1 MIVADTKEMRYR
13 MSDSEKRRKDRK
25 ELHELLHAIE
35 HAKNEDIAKRAISIA
50 DYYLLKTE
58 NQAKHIQDLEAR
70 NYKTR
75 TGKWVLMSDADG
87 DYYCCSECG
96 EELYRK
102 WSFDREFDLSPKKE
116 SIDRTNFCPECGARM
131 EE

>member
-1 MIVADTKEMRYR
+1 

-25 ELHELLHAIE
+25 ELHELLRAIE
-35 HAKNEDIAKRAISIA
+35 HNKNEDIAKRAISIA

-75 TGKWVLMSDADG
+75 VGRWVLMSDADG
-87 DYYCCSECG
+87 YYYCCSECG

-102 WSFDREFDLSPKKE
+102 WVFDREFDLSPKKE